1 MPGTEVMPYTLTGIH
16 MERRCPFLTAR
27 GEIPAFVAMPSY
39 GLMSQTGQEFLNGN
53 ASYHLY
59 IHRRLIDDETDSKP
73 ELCRELSQRTAP

>member
-27 GEIPAFVAMPSY
+27 GEIQALVAMPTY